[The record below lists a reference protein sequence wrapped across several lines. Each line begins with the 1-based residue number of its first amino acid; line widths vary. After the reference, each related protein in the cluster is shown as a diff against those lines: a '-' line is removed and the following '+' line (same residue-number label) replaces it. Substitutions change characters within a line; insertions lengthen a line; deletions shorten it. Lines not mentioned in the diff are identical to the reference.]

1 MGESKVYFTSFKTT
15 EHENLIQKLHRLM
28 KQAGFENID
37 FNEKYAAIKIHFG
50 EYGNLAFLSK
60 NYAKVVEDYVKELG
74 GKAFLTDCNT
84 LYVGSRKNALDHLDT
99 AYVNG
104 FSPLQTGCHVIS
116 LVMA

>member
-50 EYGNLAFLSK
+50 E
-60 NYAKVVEDYVKELG
+60 
-74 GKAFLTDCNT
+74 
-84 LYVGSRKNALDHLDT
+84 
-99 AYVNG
+99 
-104 FSPLQTGCHVIS
+104 
-116 LVMA
+116 